1 MTQTE
6 EPKIKVEKRGHLL
19 LIGLNRPLKRNA
31 FDQQMLDELALAV
44 TRLEDEADVRC
55 GVIYAEGE
63 MFTAGLDL
71 AQIAPA
77 IAAGG
82 KLAYPENS
90 LSNLVINRAIKV
102 HTALGAGLL
111 ESAYKECLFF

>member
-1 MTQTE
+1 ME
-6 EPKIKVEKRGHLL
+6 EAKIKVEKRGYLL
-19 LIGLNRPLKRNA
+19 LIGLNRPSKRNA

-44 TRLEDEADVRC
+44 TQLENDADVRC

-82 KLAYPENS
+82 KLAYPEKA
-90 LSNLVINRAIKV
+90 LDPLGLDGKRQRTKTLVSGVQGKCFRF
-102 HTALGAGLL
+102 G
-111 ESAYKECLFF
+111 F